1 MSDPIKIKPKTQ
13 TKCTLHTPGD
23 SEIIDIMPV
32 TQSLGHF
39 WDFNY
44 TLGQHVLYETLR
56 KLYCVC
62 PESQA
67 AGLYSRNKTNI
78 SRTVQRT
85 FRKTANLHSWVW
97 SLNVV
102 PDLLAAVS
110 SVRVWIV
117 LYSNECKISFGSF
130 SNTVECKHVDTLKT
144 KLIICT
150 KTVGVSGFIGF
161 KSNMVEIQMLKY

>member
-67 AGLYSRNKTNI
+67 AGLYSRNKKKYIQDSAENFQKNCK
-78 SRTVQRT
+78 SSQ
-85 FRKTANLHSWVW
+85 L
-97 SLNVV
+97 SLVFECS
-102 PDLLAAVS
+102 AGFTCCS
-110 SVRVWIV
+110 FICQSV
-117 LYSNECKISFGSF
+117 
-130 SNTVECKHVDTLKT
+130 D
-144 KLIICT
+144 CT
-150 KTVGVSGFIGF
+150 IF
-161 KSNMVEIQMLKY
+161 